1 MSATTPLWW
10 VLRVGGRAVRTGKVE
25 AFSGASLM
33 SLIAHVVAVSNLG
46 YAVLPTCIHAHER
59 VPSYSTASSKM
70 RYYGV
75 TKWTGNGA
83 STRVWD
89 VLRPNDVL
97 TVNC

>member
-10 VLRVGGRAVRTGKVE
+10 VLRVGGRAVKTGTVE

-33 SLIAHVVAVSNLG
+33 SLIAHVVAVSDLG
-46 YAVLPTCIHAHER
+46 YTVMPTCIHAHER
-59 VPSYSTASSKM
+59 APHYSISSKM
-70 RYYGV
+70 RYYGA
-75 TKWTGNGA
+75 TKWAGNGA
-83 STRVWD
+83 STRIWD